1 MEGEGGRGD
10 LRTRINL
17 QKDSSKL
24 YALIVFPQG
33 LSLCSLQ

>member
-1 MEGEGGRGD
+1 MEGKGRRGD

-17 QKDSSKL
+17 QKDSSKF
-24 YALIVFPQG
+24 YALIAFPQE